1 MKLADGNKPIN
12 IGDTS
17 FIYKGVFHPIYWIG
31 KEPYRPRVETLVI
44 KDARMVYLKLK
55 DGIDSVSPDLR
66 YRYYSI
72 PGGSLDADSTKLQQA
87 EAETNEEALIKVN
100 LLYNTGISYYEL
112 YEPGFILKGGDMP
125 LEYTGSISD
134 VFIGVYSG
142 PYDKSLVDE
151 KDLDDEMANKG
162 KFYNIIDVAKYLR
175 KEHVEALINSQF
187 VADDVKAVLRL
198 NRHDVVNESSN
209 SIIIPNK
216 YIYHASTAVIDE
228 FKPMSLDFGNYD
240 TRPGWVTFC
249 FDDYNYAR
257 MFGLLRA
264 IQSWAKDIK
273 LDINP
278 VFNKGHIIF
287 TTDDYKKFTYNTDI
301 RSKFS
306 FYVYT
311 IDSTPLEIGI
321 GNDASL
327 KEYTFKESG
336 VKPED
341 VDKVS
346 LSLYDVKELVDVLD
360 DYEIE
365 SDNDY
370 KKLLSHEY
378 NEEDIV
384 RKELT
389 DAISNGKLKPGDDV
403 VKYMEDNGIYFKNDD
418 ISIPNIVYDIDEP
431 VFDSS
436 LILLE
441 EKYPIEC
448 YGLPDRKAY
457 PMPDKKHVKSAIRFF
472 NYANEDEE
480 KELASNINKKIKE
493 FKITDISVGDKNRF
507 KKYYKPINESFTLKD
522 YCTAIESSFKNV
534 STNLSNKDKYKAY
547 ENTKGVIRM
556 MVTNLEAGTVKDLSI
571 SDDELGNIIDSAYTA
586 LAEITSNQMEL
597 MNNNTKSS
605 IRSIPV
611 TEACKD
617 LNTARKFVTDVQKIA
632 KKYDANFFLVTDGAS
647 GYSNGHGE
655 NNPAVKNAR
664 NAQIEWEKKN
674 GFDPDEDWSGTVTE
688 SSNLSRLIN
697 YRNNSVHTLLEAD
710 DEEDDIKKGKENA
723 TDYTELADEETPE
736 EDTEDETTDDETE
749 EETPEDTPEE
759 NNEEDT
765 GDEDVG
771 DEPTDYAEMADNETE
786 DIDNESDGETN
797 DNENENDNEDVT
809 DEDGPDGTEETG
821 SEETDDETSTSDGEE
836 IDTPTDYAEMA
847 DDETG
852 SEDTETGGEESPDE
866 GMEDDANEDT
876 SGDEDTGTDNGE
888 TSENNNRYDNKELKN
903 YFLLNSFLSLH
914 ETVVDVLDS
923 VNGMIL
929 PTPDANKIM
938 ASVVKNLQTVKS
950 FIEKFIQFQFSET
963 DYAFNLY
970 YYNILTNSLKMNL
983 KLFEEAV
990 NIGDSKSTKKSI
1002 KKED

>member
-87 EAETNEEALIKVN
+87 EAETNEEALIKLN

-187 VADDVKAVLRL
+187 VADDVKTVLRL

-507 KKYYKPINESFTLKD
+507 KKYYKPLNESFTLKD

-571 SDDELGNIIDSAYTA
+571 SDDELGNIVNSAYTA
-586 LAEITSNQMEL
+586 LAEISSSQMEL
-597 MNNNTKSS
+597 MNNK
-605 IRSIPV
+605 
-611 TEACKD
+611 
-617 LNTARKFVTDVQKIA
+617 
-632 KKYDANFFLVTDGAS
+632 
-647 GYSNGHGE
+647 
-655 NNPAVKNAR
+655 
-664 NAQIEWEKKN
+664 
-674 GFDPDEDWSGTVTE
+674 E
-688 SSNLSRLIN
+688 SSKIR
-697 YRNNSVHTLLEAD
+697 TLLEAD
-710 DEEDDIKKGKENA
+710 DEEDDIKKGEENA

-736 EDTEDETTDDETE
+736 DTET
-749 EETPEDTPEE
+749 
-759 NNEEDT
+759 
-765 GDEDVG
+765 DEDVG